1 MYRRRGDGERVVR
14 FCCIRYLY
22 GKPSLFVPCESVSKG
37 EAAAYADRNTELCGK
52 LFVRGGQSGF
62 QKKILSMECCMDPH
76 LQHLPVQKLLC
87 RHGKHIGSQNRAVKQ
102 DAQLHL
108 CHVVVRQG

>member
-1 MYRRRGDGERVVR
+1 MYRRRGDGKRVVR
-14 FCCIRYLY
+14 FCCIRHLY
-22 GKPSLFVPCESVSKG
+22 SKPSLFVPCESVSKG
-37 EAAAYADRNTELCGK
+37 EAASYADGDAELCSK

-76 LQHLPVQKLLC
+76 SQHLPVQKLLC

-108 CHVVVRQG
+108 CHAVVRQR

>member
-1 MYRRRGDGERVVR
+1 MYRRRGDGERVVLL
-14 FCCIRYLY
+14 CCIRHLY
-22 GKPSLFVPCESVSKG
+22 SKPTLAIPHKGVSKG
-37 EAAAYADRNTELCGK
+37 EAASYVDRNTELCGK
-52 LFVRGGQSGF
+52 LFVCGGQSGF

-76 LQHLPVQKLLC
+76 SQHLPVQKLLR

-108 CHVVVRQG
+108 CYAVVR